1 MLEENTSLKVYN
13 SALNNLIV
21 TLLSRITENVMQI
34 IAHYLTS

>member
-1 MLEENTSLKVYN
+1 MLEENISLKVYN
-13 SALNNLIV
+13 SALNLIV

>member
-1 MLEENTSLKVYN
+1 MIEENLSLKIYN
-13 SALNNLIV
+13 SALKLIV